1 MLANASLGSSSRQRC
16 QSTWRSCSSPR
27 KQPGRMCG
35 PLHGST
41 RPSGISFAR
50 WMSVRALG
58 ASTPRIQSFPGGLV
72 PQPASLQRHLSC
84 VPGSCSSDYTGSE
97 QQFGAISL
105 LSESNAAV
113 RMLQKLFSLSL
124 PLFFLFS
131 PPTVGEEDTRQQW
144 LGFSRYP
151 GQPGPMPH
159 TPCPTHSIQP
169 PDGFVSSGRGEV
181 KGRWFYQINSDW

>member
-113 RMLQKLFSLSL
+113 RMLQKLFSLFLSP
-124 PLFFLFS
+124 PLFSFFPSHSWGGRHQAAVAWVLQVPWAAWS
-131 PPTVGEEDTRQQW
+131 HAPH
-144 LGFSRYP
+144 
-151 GQPGPMPH
+151 PMPH
-159 TPCPTHSIQP
+159 TQHPAPRRVCFLRQ
-169 PDGFVSSGRGEV
+169 RGSQGKV
-181 KGRWFYQINSDW
+181 VLSD